1 MSLQVGGFKRKSMP
15 SFSLH
20 RLLYT
25 YVRGRILTVNGVC
38 FLPTPRRSED
48 HSCGPGQ
55 RISSVHLLLCLALCE
70 PINCSTPG
78 CPVHHQSLELT
89 HTHVHWVGDAIQPS
103 HPLSSPE
110 NSRLQSFPASG
121 FFSNESVLCIRW
133 PKYWNFSFNISPS
146 NGYSGL
152 ISFRMDSWISLQ
164 SRGLSRILFNTTVQ
178 KHQFFGAQL
187 SS

>member
-1 MSLQVGGFKRKSMP
+1 MTSLQVGGFKRKSMP

-89 HTHVHWVGDAIQPS
+89 HTHVHWVGDAIQ
-103 HPLSSPE
+103 LSCPVIPIS
-110 NSRLQSFPASG
+110 SCLHTFQASVSFLMK
-121 FFSNESVLCIRW
+121 SVLCIMW
-133 PKYWNFSFNISPS
+133 PKLLKLQLQHQSFQWI
-146 NGYSGL
+146 
-152 ISFRMDSWISLQ
+152 FRTHFL
-164 SRGLSRILFNTTVQ
+164 
-178 KHQFFGAQL
+178 
-187 SS
+187 

>member
-1 MSLQVGGFKRKSMP
+1 MTSLQVGGFKRKSMP

-55 RISSVHLLLCLALCE
+55 RISSVHLPLCLALCE

-103 HPLSSPE
+103 HPLTSPSPASFSLSQHQGLFQSVCSSHQVAKILE
-110 NSRLQSFPASG
+110 FQLQQQSFQW
-121 FFSNESVLCIRW
+121 I
-133 PKYWNFSFNISPS
+133 
-146 NGYSGL
+146 
-152 ISFRMDSWISLQ
+152 FRTDFL
-164 SRGLSRILFNTTVQ
+164 
-178 KHQFFGAQL
+178 
-187 SS
+187 